1 MRPMG
6 AESNSTHKETPTMI
20 ITRIAAAYHSF
31 RCGRHNV
38 LFARHYGTE
47 RGAYHSRMAMTH
59 HDLEMKAKR
68 KLRRARR

>member
-1 MRPMG
+1 
-6 AESNSTHKETPTMI
+6 MI

-31 RCGRHNV
+31 RCDRHNV

-59 HDLEMKAKR
+59 HDLEWKAKR
-68 KLRRARR
+68 KLRSQRRRHR